1 MTTITSKPDPKPT
14 PVLDATFKLSIAVVA
29 CAFAAM
35 FASATGVI
43 PLSMDNFKLGIV
55 AALGAGFLAGVLF
68 LVKDSVAASSPARS
82 RTGAGTPAGV
92 ALAATAAAS
101 MADANPFAIDPLDD
115 PVLTGKDLQ
124 LSDPLFEDLDP
135 ERYSHYFND
144 DEDDYD
150 PYDMGIIGT
159 STSKYAWDEAS
170 PYYAFSE

>member
-55 AALGAGFLAGVLF
+55 VALGAGFLAGVLF

-82 RTGAGTPAGV
+82 RTGADAPAGV

-115 PVLTGKDLQ
+115 PVLTGN
-124 LSDPLFEDLDP
+124 DPLFDDP
-135 ERYSHYFND
+135 DMNNYSHYFND
-144 DEDDYD
+144 DDNGGSNYNPYPDYSD
-150 PYDMGIIGT
+150 PSDPLSNLNPSSHLYIFD
-159 STSKYAWDEAS
+159 S
-170 PYYAFSE
+170 